1 MTFKYAKKLQTPA
14 KWEMNHSPSVMHISK
29 ETYKKEK
36 LLNVT
41 ENITRHAQIVQSF
54 FVSAKKCSKKKKLK
68 KIIKNYFNKIR
79 KLNLKEKLIKI

>member
-14 KWEMNHSPSVMHISK
+14 KWEMNQSPSVMHISK

-41 ENITRHAQIVQSF
+41 EI
-54 FVSAKKCSKKKKLK
+54 
-68 KIIKNYFNKIR
+68 
-79 KLNLKEKLIKI
+79 